1 MKPTKL
7 NGLLLAAALWCA
19 MPAVTAAT
27 NVFKRIEPPTDP
39 NKAAMILAEGLPK
52 LHLSHAAFDEKM
64 ATNALSLYLNMLDF
78 DHSFFL
84 ASDIAE
90 FQEHGPQLAQELRA
104 GNVAIGVDIFNRFME
119 RMTNRMAYVDTVL
132 KRGFDTSRQEAFMWK
147 RKDAPWA
154 ANEAEWNDL
163 WRRKVENEYIGRIVA
178 LKLADEDKAQ
188 EKKKKGLFGW
198 LKKGEAKPAGKS
210 DAKDVKPGGKEV
222 KPVVKDAKP
231 EVKDEDDDSAEPQLT
246 PNQFI
251 LKRYAQFQDVLQD
264 SDLDWVLQR
273 YLMAFTMAYDPHS
286 EYMMPTT
293 EEDFDISMRLSLC
306 GIGAVLSPED
316 GAAKVE
322 RLTAGGPAERDGR
335 LKPGDKIIAVA
346 QGDAPA
352 KDILHL
358 PLNKTVRLI
367 RGDKGTKVVL
377 TVVSKNDVTMTKT
390 RKIEIIRDEIK
401 LEESRAKE
409 DLRSEIT
416 PGVATQEFAV
426 VTVPEFYADMKGQQA
441 GKRDATSVAHDVRK
455 ILSGF
460 STQHVEGVVLDLR
473 NNGGGSLEEAVELTG
488 EFIGSGP
495 IVQVRQQQNDVQV
508 LADTDPS
515 VDYAGPLVILVNRLS
530 ASASEIL
537 TAALQDYGRA
547 LVVGDTKTHGKGT
560 VQTMLPMAAGA
571 EKLGALKLTTAS
583 FYRIAGG
590 STQLRGVTPDI
601 VVPSTLDTMEIGEE
615 FLPNALPWN
624 TVEPSGYARDRTL
637 QPLIPEL
644 RKRSADR
651 LAHAPRFATHRK
663 LLERSAERAKNKE
676 VSLNL
681 NARLAEAR
689 ADRDIEKLQQQEDE
703 EVTVGKEKK
712 KKNDVVLDETLHIL
726 ADLIQME
733 HSTHVAATVAP

>member
-1 MKPTKL
+1 M
-7 NGLLLAAALWCA
+7 LLAAALWCA
-19 MPAVTAAT
+19 VPSSPAAT
-27 NVFKRIEPPTDP
+27 NLFKRIELPTEP
-39 NKAAMILAEGLPK
+39 VKAAMIIAEGMPK
-52 LHLSHAAFDEKM
+52 LHLSHAAFDEKV
-64 ATNALSLYLNMLDF
+64 ATNALSLYLNMLDY

-84 ASDIAE
+84 ASDVEE
-90 FQEHGPQLAQELRA
+90 FRARGPQLAQALRT
-104 GNVAIGVDIFNRFME
+104 GEVKVGVEIYNRFME
-119 RMTNRMAYVDTVL
+119 RMTNRIAYVDVVL
-132 KRGFDTSRQEAFMWK
+132 KRGFDTSKPEVFMWK

-154 ANEAEWNDL
+154 ASESEWNDL
-163 WRRKVENEYIGRIVA
+163 WRRKVENEYLGRIVA
-178 LKLADEDKAQ
+178 MKLADEDKAL
-188 EKKKKGLFGW
+188 EKKKKGLFGF
-198 LKKGEAKPAGKS
+198 LKKDGAKTAAKDAGVKDLKPA
-210 DAKDVKPGGKEV
+210 
-222 KPVVKDAKP
+222 VKDK
-231 EVKDEDDDSAEPQLT
+231 EEDEDSAEPQLT

-251 LKRYAQFQDVLQD
+251 LKRYAQFQTVLQD

-286 EYMMPTT
+286 EYLMPTT

-322 RLTAGGPAERDGR
+322 RLTTGGPAERDGR

-346 QGDAPA
+346 QGDKPA

-377 TVVSKNDVTMTKT
+377 TVVPKNDITMTKT
-390 RKIEIIRDEIK
+390 RKIDLIRDEIK
-401 LEESRAKE
+401 LEESRAKQ
-409 DLRSEIT
+409 DLRSEVT
-416 PGVATQEFAV
+416 PGLATQQFAV

-441 GKRDATSVAHDVRK
+441 GKRDATSVARDVRK
-455 ILSGF
+455 IIAGF
-460 STQHVEGVVLDLR
+460 STQHVDGVVLDLR

-495 IVQVRQQQNDVQV
+495 IVQVRQQQNEVQV
-508 LADTDPS
+508 LADTDPN
-515 VDYAGPLVILVNRLS
+515 VDYAGPLVVLVNRLS

-560 VQTMLPMAAGA
+560 VQTMLPMAAGS

-590 STQLRGVTPDI
+590 STQLRGVAPDI
-601 VVPSTLDTMEIGEE
+601 VVPSTLDSMEVGEE

-651 LAHAPRFATHRK
+651 LAHDPRFATHRK

-689 ADRDIEKLQQQEDE
+689 ADRDIEKLQKQEEE

-726 ADLIQME
+726 ADLIRIE
-733 HSTHVAATVAP
+733 HGPHVAAVTASAPAP